1 MSVIKGSTDIA
12 LIDTFDDVENN
23 GDGEINDEDEQ
34 ILKRKKVEVTLGT
47 WFFDKRM
54 SIKQLPNS

>member
-1 MSVIKGSTDIA
+1 VIKGSTDIA